1 LQLQFGRDGVV
12 TAESSISRR
21 RAGVGSMCVLRE
33 VQSLDAGDLGRQWE
47 REMAVRVMTAYIA
60 HELNHPLGT
69 IINLVNILSRRLADP
84 VIRTKD
90 ISEHVQ
96 NIRAEAIRA
105 TSVIR
110 NMRMLTEHKPPSHE
124 SLSLLEVCHDT
135 IARMKPLAKTQ
146 QVKLRFE
153 VRTACVRVRGVK
165 ELLESALYNLV
176 INSIAAF
183 ENANTAS
190 RLVIVRIL
198 TREPAYTAIQV
209 LDNGIGIPESIRDKI
224 FDPFVTTRPD
234 GSGLGL
240 AIAGDIMRLHHG
252 RVICRRRRNGTCME
266 IMLPQE

>member
-1 LQLQFGRDGVV
+1 M
-12 TAESSISRR
+12 S
-21 RAGVGSMCVLRE
+21 VLRE
-33 VQSLDAGDLGRQWE
+33 VHSPDASDIGRHWE
-47 REMAVRVMTAYIA
+47 REMAVRVMTAYVA

-84 VIRTKD
+84 VARPKD

-96 NIRAEAIRA
+96 NIKAEAIRA

-124 SLSLLEVCHDT
+124 SLSLFEVCHDT
-135 IARMKPLAKTQ
+135 IARMKPLAKTK
-146 QVKLRFE
+146 QVKVRFE
-153 VRTACVRVRGVK
+153 VRTAFVRVRGVK
-165 ELLESALYNLV
+165 ELLETALYNLV
-176 INSIAAF
+176 INSIAAL
-183 ENANTAS
+183 EDANTAS

-198 TREPAYTAIQV
+198 TRDPAYTTIQV

-240 AIAGDIMRLHHG
+240 AIAGDIIRLHHG
-252 RVICRRRRNGTCME
+252 RVICRRRRTGTCME